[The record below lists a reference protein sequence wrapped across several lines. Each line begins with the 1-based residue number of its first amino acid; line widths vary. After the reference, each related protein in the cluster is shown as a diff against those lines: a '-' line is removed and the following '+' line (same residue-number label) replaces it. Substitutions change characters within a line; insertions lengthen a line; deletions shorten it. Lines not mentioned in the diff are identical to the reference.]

1 MDSIVATQRSVD
13 EERQRQEE
21 ECVGLKRELN
31 DLLNKL
37 EDHQSRVAPQISSVI
52 ISFNTIIAGI
62 MSTKCQPMQHKGKGK

>member
-1 MDSIVATQRSVD
+1 MVLMEDIHTKEMDSIAATLRTVD

-37 EDHQSRVAPQISSVI
+37 KDHQSRVAPQISTVM

-62 MSTKCQPMQHKGKGK
+62 MSN